1 MQTTITS
8 LVAQSIVDDRIR
20 YASAQRAAR
29 DAARRSAKPRLK
41 LRLHLR
47 RATPAVPSV

>member
-1 MQTTITS
+1 MQHTITS
-8 LVAQSIVDDRIR
+8 LVAQSITDDRIR
-20 YASAQRAAR
+20 FAAAQRAAR
-29 DAARRSAKPRLK
+29 DASRQSSRPRLK